1 MPVHAARL
9 LWCLSQAY
17 TGHSLNKGPT
27 MTVSRRTALA
37 AVTTLA
43 ALPLATHAS
52 PGRKDTVAMY
62 GLIGKMRAQ
71 PGQRDALI
79 AILLEGTAAMPGCLG
94 YVIAKDKADADALW
108 ITETWDSQASH
119 KASLSL
125 PQVQAAIAKGRPLI
139 AGFGERFE
147 TEPVGG
153 HGLAKPR

>member
-1 MPVHAARL
+1 
-9 LWCLSQAY
+9 
-17 TGHSLNKGPT
+17 
-27 MTVSRRTALA
+27 MTVTRRSAVA
-37 AVTTLA
+37 ALA
-43 ALPLATHAS
+43 ALPLAARARTT
-52 PGRKDTVAMY
+52 PEKKDTTPMY

-79 AILLEGTAAMPGCLG
+79 AILLEGTMAMPGCLSYG
-94 YVIAKDKADADALW
+94 IAKDKADPDALW

-125 PQVQAAIAKGRPLI
+125 PAVQAAIAKGRPLI

-153 HGLAKPR
+153 HGSMSKRSA

>member
-1 MPVHAARL
+1 MA
-9 LWCLSQAY
+9 
-17 TGHSLNKGPT
+17 
-27 MTVSRRTALA
+27 VSRRSAVAALA
-37 AVTTLA
+37 S
-43 ALPLATHAS
+43 LPLAAHAAAATPATKES
-52 PGRKDTVAMY
+52 SRMY

-94 YVIAKDKADADALW
+94 YVVAKDLQDADALW
-108 ITETWDSQASH
+108 ITETWDSRESH

-125 PQVQAAIAKGRPLI
+125 PSVQAAIAKGRPLI

-153 HGLAKPR
+153 QGLMGKRSA